1 MSDPFKAG
9 PSDKCPMCGKPPVAK
24 FAPFCTQR
32 CADLDLGRWLKGS
45 YVIPAAPDEAEAPD
59 QSPGQ
64 VPDEE

>member
-1 MSDPFKAG
+1 
-9 PSDKCPMCGKPPVAK
+9 MCGKPPVAK